1 MAGQRFPT
9 QEKASIEIYGRN
21 DRTVA
26 DLRNLSTTGAC
37 LEWGEEDFRLRS
49 GDVVRLTV
57 LLKALDRRHNMSA
70 EVVWVE
76 GRKIGV
82 NFITSDQVVEK
93 ISTRF

>member
-1 MAGQRFPT
+1 MAAQRFPT

-26 DLRNLSTTGAC
+26 DLKNLSVTGAC
-37 LEWGEEDFRLRS
+37 LEWDEEDFRLRS

-82 NFITSDQVVEK
+82 SFITAEQVVEK
-93 ISTRF
+93 ISLKY